1 MRYSLEKDN
10 KGRITQCDNGDG
22 NNNVWSKRK
31 ELNKQAIENLARPTP
46 GKLGGL
52 SNLQVFNFEIS
63 SFSTGTQAFVIA
75 NYNEAQ
81 TFPSNMTQ
89 TVMFGTD
96 GTGQALYYNIVGLNV
111 KLGGEFSGSGVIR
124 PSLISFYLLQ
134 NIPGDLTDP
143 APGTK
148 IPQPASLIGSGGG
161 AVTFTT
167 TGADFGNQSVSVDL
181 FAEQGLYAQ
190 NNDTKGLR
198 CSGLALRQI
207 YLLFAASLD
216 TANITLDV
224 EVYVDRTSVSTTY

>member
-63 SFSTGTQAFVIA
+63 SFSAGTQAFVIA

-96 GTGQALYYNIVGLNV
+96 STTDQALYYNIVGLNV

-134 NIPGDLTDP
+134 NIPGFTGSS
-143 APGTK
+143 GTK
-148 IPQPASLIGSGGG
+148 IPQPASLIGAGGG

-167 TGADFGNQSVSVDL
+167 TGADFGNQSVSIDL
-181 FAEQGLYAQ
+181 SAEQGLYAQ

-207 YLLFAASLD
+207 YLLFGASLD